1 MWLNQRPGA
10 THVFK
15 RPDDSPKTAYRRL
28 RDAFTNAVDR
38 SGIGRKVTPQDCRR
52 TVASLLAARGINQK
66 VAAEFLGHS
75 DITTTAKYYQAVQ
88 EDTLRGVVVS
98 LRPTGTEGKQ

>member
-1 MWLNQRPGA
+1 MIQ
-10 THVFK
+10 
-15 RPDDSPKTAYRRL
+15 DL
-28 RDAFTNAVDR
+28 R
-38 SGIGRKVTPQDCRR
+38 G
-52 TVASLLAARGINQK
+52 TVGTLLPERGVNQK
-66 VAAEFLGHS
+66 VAAELLGHS

>member
-1 MWLNQRPGA
+1 M
-10 THVFK
+10 
-15 RPDDSPKTAYRRL
+15 
-28 RDAFTNAVDR
+28 
-38 SGIGRKVTPQDCRR
+38 
-52 TVASLLAARGINQK
+52 ASLLAARGINQK

-98 LRPTGTEGKQ
+98 LRPTGTDGKR